1 MVKKGD
7 FVGGKGGYLYR
18 SVIVLFKCT
27 LGK

>member
-7 FVGGKGGYLYR
+7 FVRREGGCLYR